1 MIGNNLITQEN
12 IKYKIYKIRDTQ
24 VMLDRDLANLYE
36 IDAIRLREQVK
47 RNIARFT
54 NKFMF
59 QLNLVEI
66 DFMVSQNV
74 IPSLKK
80 LAIL

>member
-1 MIGNNLITQEN
+1 
-12 IKYKIYKIRDTQ
+12 
-24 VMLDRDLANLYE
+24 MLDRDLANLYE

-80 LAIL
+80 SAIL